1 MLSLDAKSYNTYIMN
16 TIKFVED
23 GFIIELIN
31 QMCDNKRI
39 INQVKAIEKRYKK
52 AKTINN
58 KYPSKDVNVLGLYI
72 SLYAFFRF
80 INKDE
85 LLEINLKY
93 YEHLQTQVENNEKTE
108 EQYRQVGQAIITTNQ
123 ITSYFEHIG
132 TKDIECKFE
141 DDNIIIDVLL

>member
-1 MLSLDAKSYNTYIMN
+1 MLSLDAKSYNAYIMN
-16 TIKFVED
+16 TIQFIED
-23 GFIIELIN
+23 DFIIELIN

-39 INQVKAIEKRYKK
+39 IKQIKAIEKRYKK
-52 AKTINN
+52 AKIINN
-58 KYPSKDVNVLGLYI
+58 KYPSKDANVLGLYI

-85 LLEINLKY
+85 ILEFDLKY
-93 YEHLQTQVENNEKTE
+93 YEQLQTQVENNEKTE

-132 TKDIECKFE
+132 TKDIDCKFE
-141 DDNIIIDVLL
+141 DDLIVIDVLL

>member
-1 MLSLDAKSYNTYIMN
+1 MLSLDAKSYNAYIMN
-16 TIKFVED
+16 TIEFVED
-23 GFIIELIN
+23 DFIIELIN

-39 INQVKAIEKRYKK
+39 IKQIKAIEKRYKK
-52 AKTINN
+52 AKAINN
-58 KYPSKDVNVLGLYI
+58 KYPSKDANVLGLYI

-85 LLEINLKY
+85 ILEFDLKY
-93 YEHLQTQVENNEKTE
+93 YEQLQTQVENNEKTE

-132 TKDIECKFE
+132 TKDIDCKFE
-141 DDNIIIDVLL
+141 DDLIVIDVLL